1 MALTTQ
7 DWSKVQER
15 FGGTEA
21 ERRRKLEGR
30 GGEGRERIG
39 ERKRERKGEG
49 GRERE
54 DRREE
59 GREGERRGRDERRGG
74 RKRENRQLAV
84 FDGQDPILSLLN

>member
-30 GGEGRERIG
+30 GGEGREG
-39 ERKRERKGEG
+39 KRERKGEG
-49 GRERE
+49 GKRKGRREKRER
-54 DRREE
+54 
-59 GREGERRGRDERRGG
+59 
-74 RKRENRQLAV
+74 
-84 FDGQDPILSLLN
+84 